1 MLKSLYA
8 LSMVIMDKHVIFE
21 GLKLYKRADMMGATF
36 YCDFTYGGRQ
46 LRRSMRTTL
55 LPVAI
60 QRAVDLYNRF
70 QAGEGDRTA
79 EKVVRKPSFAT
90 AAKSFLQS
98 VESHSD
104 YANKETVVRRFF
116 VPFFGDELGRTI
128 DAVTQNDI
136 AAYLEWRRTYHSR
149 PRQSEQVAYDRNGKR
164 ILAKRQ
170 TYGEPAGKTLNRENI
185 ALRQLLDHAAT
196 KGWLKKADV
205 PTVPAMKQKKNRR
218 EAISPTDYERMIS
231 VAQERVQNAPDERQ
245 RYQRT
250 VLRDFIIVVRHTGLR
265 PHEAFALTWAD
276 VRITDRVLRVRG
288 GKTGRRDVALIDDDV
303 VEHLRAI
310 RKRHTEA
317 QLGKLDPSTA
327 IFAGFDGTPTGS
339 VKKSFENL
347 ILACGFGHAVAEDY
361 CPYSLRHLFAT
372 DMVGRGCVDGVLAK
386 LMGTSRR
393 MLDHFYDQST
403 VEMARRWVEERE
415 RAGRHLRRPGGEDE
429 LKLLDPD
436 LDDRR
441 LVLGKDGII
450 RVQAA

>member
-1 MLKSLYA
+1 MK
-8 LSMVIMDKHVIFE
+8 KHVIFP
-21 GLKLYKRADMMGATF
+21 GLQLYTRADMIGDSL
-36 YCDFTYGGRQ
+36 YCYFKYGRKPV
-46 LRRSMRTTL
+46 RRSMGTADL
-55 LPVAI
+55 GIAI

-70 QAGEGDRTA
+70 QAGEGDRVA
-79 EKVVRKPSFAT
+79 EKAVRKPSFAS
-90 AAKSFLQS
+90 AAQSFLKS
-98 VESHSD
+98 VASHSD

-116 VPFFGDELGRTI
+116 VPFFGEELGRTI
-128 DAVTQNDI
+128 DAVTQGDI

-170 TYGEPAGKTLNRENI
+170 TYGEPTGKTLNRENI

-265 PHEAFALTWAD
+265 PHEAFGLTWAD
-276 VRITDRVLRVRG
+276 VRIADRVLRVRG

-303 VEHLRAI
+303 VEHLLAI
-310 RKRHTEA
+310 RKRHTDA
-317 QLGKLDPSTA
+317 QEGKLDPSTA
-327 IFAGFDGTPTGS
+327 IFTGFDGTPTGS

-347 ILACGFGHAVAEDY
+347 IAACQFGHAVADDY

-415 RAGRHLRRPGGEDE
+415 RAGRHLRRLGEADE
-429 LKLLDPD
+429 LRLLDPD

-441 LVLGKDGII
+441 IVLGPDGVL
-450 RVQAA
+450 RVEAA

>member
-70 QAGEGDRTA
+70 QAGEGDRAA
-79 EKVVRKPSFAT
+79 ERVVRKPSFAT

-136 AAYLEWRRTYHSR
+136 AAYLEWRRSYHSR
-149 PRQSEQVAYDRNGKR
+149 PRQSEQVAYNRHGKR

-170 TYGEPAGKTLNRENI
+170 TYGEPTGKTLNRENI

-218 EAISPTDYERMIS
+218 RAFAPSDYDRMCR
-231 VAQERVQNAPDERQ
+231 VAQERIDTAPDDRQ
-245 RYQRT
+245 RHQRT
-250 VLRDFIIVVRHTGLR
+250 VLLDIIIIIRFTGLR
-265 PHEAFALTWAD
+265 PGEAYDLTWAD
-276 VRITDRVLRVRG
+276 IHMEGRYVHVTK
-288 GKTGRRDVALIDDDV
+288 GKTGPRDVALLDDEV
-303 VEHLRAI
+303 VDRLREI
-310 RKRHTEA
+310 RKRHTAA
-317 QLGKLDPSTA
+317 QGGKLDPATPLFIGFTGSPTGDVKNSFGKLLEACRFEHSTA
-327 IFAGFDGTPTGS
+327 
-339 VKKSFENL
+339 K
-347 ILACGFGHAVAEDY
+347 DY
-361 CPYSLRHLFAT
+361 CQYSLRHLYAT
-372 DMVGRGCVDGVLAK
+372 DLVGRGCQDGILAK

-393 MLDHFYDQST
+393 MIQEFYDHAT

-415 RAGRHLRRPGGEDE
+415 RGGRHLRRPAEDHE
-429 LKLLDPD
+429 LKLLDPA
-436 LDDRR
+436 LDNR
-441 LVLGKDGII
+441 LLVMGEDGLLRIE
-450 RVQAA
+450 VA